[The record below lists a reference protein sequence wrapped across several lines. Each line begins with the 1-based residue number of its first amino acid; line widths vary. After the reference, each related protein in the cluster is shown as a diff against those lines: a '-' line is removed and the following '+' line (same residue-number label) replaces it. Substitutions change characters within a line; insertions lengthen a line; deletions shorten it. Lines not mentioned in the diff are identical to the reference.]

1 MVPVECKLSLQRKNS
16 KLSGEWDQDQFIQ
29 LLQSRDCEKSKSQNR
44 QNVKP
49 WIITTSKQG
58 SSELWRQKSLEL
70 WSKNPQNFKA
80 GSSALLRQGI
90 IRTSKEG
97 IARTLK
103 EEIIRTFSANFEVIR
118 KHVSSKLHNWTAR
131 GWSALPTSLKESF
144 LKSITWVWGLHYLD
158 TAAIFSI
165 EEECLPWSNWWIAML
180 TTTTRLYTLFQLY
193 TFASEFRLPT
203 FASTLFRKKVPTAVS
218 FNCKST
224 KSQFAGKEVIH
235 L

>member
-1 MVPVECKLSLQRKNS
+1 MPVECKLFPTEK
-16 KLSGEWDQDQFIQ
+16 KLEAFWRARSRSIYSVV
-29 LLQSRDCEKSKSQNR
+29 QSRDCEKSKSQNR
-44 QNVKP
+44 QKLKP

-180 TTTTRLYTLFQLY
+180 TTTTRLYALFQLY